1 MSMLEVQ
8 GLDVG
13 FSGRPVLRGVDLSVA
28 AGEVVALSG
37 ANGAGK
43 STLLRACA
51 GLVLPQAG
59 RVLVA
64 GMPPVRAREGGR
76 LGWSG
81 DGAGGFDRRLSLAS
95 HLRLWGRLLGLGGR
109 PAAARAVE
117 LARLLEFEDHL
128 DVPAQ
133 RCSSGV
139 RQRACLARAL
149 LARPRVLLL
158 DEPFRSIDAASGT
171 RLARRL
177 LEAARE
183 AAVLWVS
190 HDVRETARVASRALR
205 LEQGTLAPVPEA
217 APAGAARD
225 ARREAARGRVALS
238 LVPPPGFA
246 S

>member
-1 MSMLEVQ
+1 MSVLEVR

-13 FSGRPVLRGVDLSVA
+13 FSGRPVLRCVDLSVA
-28 AGEVVALSG
+28 AGEVVTLSG

-51 GLVLPQAG
+51 GLVLPQTG

-64 GMPPVRAREGGR
+64 GTTPVRARENGW

-81 DGAGGFDRRLSLAS
+81 DGAGGFDRRLPLAS
-95 HLRLWGRLLGLGGR
+95 HLRLWARLLGLGSRRG
-109 PAAARAVE
+109 AARALE

-128 DVPAQ
+128 GVPAQ

-171 RLARRL
+171 RLARHV
-177 LEAARE
+177 LEEARG

-205 LEQGTLAPVPEA
+205 LEEGTLVPVPGA
-217 APAGAARD
+217 PPAGAERD
-225 ARREAARGRVALS
+225 ARREGVRRRAPLAL
-238 LVPPPGFA
+238 VTPPGAA

>member
-1 MSMLEVQ
+1 MAMLEVE

-13 FSGRPVLRGVDLSVA
+13 FPGRPVLRCVDLTVA
-28 AGEVVALSG
+28 AGEVVTLCG

-51 GLVLPQAG
+51 GLLLPQAG
-59 RVLVA
+59 RVQVA
-64 GMPPVRAREGGR
+64 GVTPVRARENGW

-81 DGAGGFDRRLSLAS
+81 DGAGGFDRRLSLAA
-95 HLRLWGRLLGLGGR
+95 HLRLWARLLGLRGR
-109 PAAARAVE
+109 GAADRALE

-128 DVPAQ
+128 AVPAQ

-171 RLARRL
+171 RLGLRV
-177 LEAARE
+177 LEAARD

-205 LEQGTLAPVPEA
+205 LEGGTLVPVPEA
-217 APAGAARD
+217 PAAGDARDSQRRRRVPLVLVAPPGAA
-225 ARREAARGRVALS
+225 S
-238 LVPPPGFA
+238 
-246 S
+246 